1 MNREAVNK
9 RIKALGLK
17 KSFVAEKIG
26 ITNVMLSYYLNNKKD
41 LSKEKEMNLKRYL
54 SL

>member
-1 MNREAVNK
+1 MSREAVNK

-17 KSFVAEKIG
+17 KSHVADKIG

-41 LSKEKEMNLKRYL
+41 LSSNKEHELKRYL

>member
-1 MNREAVNK
+1 MNRETVNK

-17 KSFVAEKIG
+17 KSHVADKIG

-41 LSKEKEMNLKRYL
+41 LSSSKEMELKRYL